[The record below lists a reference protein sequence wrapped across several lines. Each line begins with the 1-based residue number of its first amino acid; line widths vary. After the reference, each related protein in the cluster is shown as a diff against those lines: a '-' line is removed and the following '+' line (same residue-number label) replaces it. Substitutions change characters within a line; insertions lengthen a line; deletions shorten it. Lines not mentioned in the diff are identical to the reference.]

1 MSKKLSKK
9 ERGETVTKGFLEEY
23 LEYKNYPTKNWVMEM
38 FEVYDKRANDRMQ
51 ALMEDNQHKFEML
64 IEAFNSKF
72 DIFDKRLIRV
82 ERKLD
87 IV

>member
-1 MSKKLSKK
+1 
-9 ERGETVTKGFLEEY
+9 
-23 LEYKNYPTKNWVMEM
+23 M

-64 IEAFNSKF
+64 IEVFNNKF